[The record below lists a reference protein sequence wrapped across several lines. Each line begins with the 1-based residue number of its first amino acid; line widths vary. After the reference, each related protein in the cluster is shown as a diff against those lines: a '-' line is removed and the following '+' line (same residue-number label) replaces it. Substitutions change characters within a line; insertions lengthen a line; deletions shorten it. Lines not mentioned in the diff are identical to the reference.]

1 MGEIARVNN
10 IDVWW
15 EDFGERSNTTIL
27 LIMGANANAL
37 YWDQKFIDELVKNNY
52 HVVIFDN
59 RDVGKSTWFNKEPL
73 LAKLGK
79 FVPVSVSRKLVS
91 YAFKS
96 LVNDDGN
103 FEMPEGKGAKYD
115 LNDMARDAIGLMD
128 YLEINKAHIVGASM
142 GGMITQV
149 IGLDYPDRVLSLT
162 PIMSSPGVGDN
173 SLSGV
178 APSLVE
184 GMEEM
189 FLLNI
194 QGKFLD
200 GVVRMYKALSGSRF
214 PFDEVN
220 FREQAELYMRH
231 GHNAYAGHG
240 DAVGASGSRID
251 RLAEIKAPT
260 LVIHGTEDPI
270 LPLDHGMALADNIPG
285 AKKFIMD
292 GVGHEMPEALMPEII
307 NEMLGLF
314 RTAEQQIEG

>member
-10 IDVWW
+10 INIWW
-15 EDFGERSNTTIL
+15 EDFGEKSNTSVL

-37 YWDQKFIDELVKNNY
+37 YWDQRFIDELVKNNY

-79 FVPVSVSRKLVS
+79 VVPVSVSRKLVS
-91 YAFKS
+91 YVFKRLIS
-96 LVNDDGN
+96 DDGS
-103 FEMPEGKGAKYD
+103 FEMPEGKGAKYN
-115 LNDMARDAIGLMD
+115 LNDMAKDAVGLMD

-162 PIMSSPGVGDN
+162 PIMSSPGVRDD

-178 APSLVE
+178 APSLAQ

-200 GVVRMYKALSGSRF
+200 GVVRIYKALAGSRF
-214 PFDEVN
+214 PFNESN
-220 FREQAELYMRH
+220 FREQAELYLRH
-231 GHNAYAGHG
+231 GHNPYAGHAE
-240 DAVGASGSRID
+240 AVMTSGSRIN
-251 RLAEIKAPT
+251 RLDKIKAPT
-260 LVIHGTEDPI
+260 LVVHGTEDPI

-292 GVGHEMPEALMPEII
+292 GVGHEIPEALISEII
-307 NEMLGLF
+307 HEMLSLF
-314 RTAEQQIEG
+314 RIAEEKSEG

>member
-79 FVPVSVSRKLVS
+79 FVPVSLSKKLVS

-128 YLEINKAHIVGASM
+128 YLEITKAHIVGASM
-142 GGMITQV
+142 GGMITQI
-149 IGLDYPDRVLSLT
+149 IGLDYPDSC
-162 PIMSSPGVGDN
+162 
-173 SLSGV
+173 
-178 APSLVE
+178 
-184 GMEEM
+184 
-189 FLLNI
+189 LLYTS
-194 QGKFLD
+194 D
-200 GVVRMYKALSGSRF
+200 AA
-214 PFDEVN
+214 DE
-220 FREQAELYMRH
+220 
-231 GHNAYAGHG
+231 
-240 DAVGASGSRID
+240 
-251 RLAEIKAPT
+251 
-260 LVIHGTEDPI
+260 
-270 LPLDHGMALADNIPG
+270 
-285 AKKFIMD
+285 
-292 GVGHEMPEALMPEII
+292 
-307 NEMLGLF
+307 
-314 RTAEQQIEG
+314 